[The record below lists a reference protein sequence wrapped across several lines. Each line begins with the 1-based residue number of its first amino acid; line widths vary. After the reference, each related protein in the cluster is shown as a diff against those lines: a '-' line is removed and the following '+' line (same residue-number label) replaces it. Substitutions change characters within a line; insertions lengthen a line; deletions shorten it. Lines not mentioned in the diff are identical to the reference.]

1 MNKPKLLL
9 LDEHTAA
16 LDPATA
22 DKVLELTKKIVA
34 ENHLTCLMITHNM
47 TQALERARRAAELGE
62 IPVGAIVVD
71 PDGNIIGE
79 GWNLREHLQSPTAH
93 AEILAIEQAAKRLG
107 SWRLTG
113 CTLYVTLEPCPMC
126 AGAVMNSRLKR
137 LVYGAFD
144 DKNGACSSVVNL
156 FEERFTHIPFVRSRI
171 LMEQCGGVL
180 TEFFRELRMSQDDE

>member
-1 MNKPKLLL
+1 MT
-9 LDEHTAA
+9 LDEEYMTKA
-16 LDPATA
+16 
-22 DKVLELTKKIVA
+22 LELA
-34 ENHLTCLMITHNM
+34 
-47 TQALERARRAAELGE
+47 ARAYELDE
-62 IPVGAIVVD
+62 CPVGAIVVD
-71 PDGNIIGE
+71 PDGKIIGE
-79 GWNLREHLQSPTAH
+79 GYNLREKLQSPTAH
-93 AEILAIEQAAKRLG
+93 AEIIAIEQAAKALG

-171 LMEQCGGVL
+171 LIEPCGEIL
-180 TEFFRELRMSQDDE
+180 TKFFRKLRNGSDT

>member
-1 MNKPKLLL
+1 
-9 LDEHTAA
+9 
-16 LDPATA
+16 
-22 DKVLELTKKIVA
+22 
-34 ENHLTCLMITHNM
+34 
-47 TQALERARRAAELGE
+47 
-62 IPVGAIVVD
+62 
-71 PDGNIIGE
+71 
-79 GWNLREHLQSPTAH
+79 LQSPTAH